1 MSKKLKGEKNKR
13 KATRKETSRRKE
25 KAKEKKNEKRGIG
38 NGPIGA
44 IKLPMYSG
52 ETARVTADGTQIV
65 VDTRTD
71 HELML
76 DFKYGTV
83 VS

>member
-1 MSKKLKGEKNKR
+1 
-13 KATRKETSRRKE
+13 
-25 KAKEKKNEKRGIG
+25 
-38 NGPIGA
+38 
-44 IKLPMYSG
+44 MYSG

-76 DFKYGTV
+76 DFKYGIAMSHGWV
-83 VS
+83 VVLSSVLW

>member
-1 MSKKLKGEKNKR
+1 MSKKLEGEKNKR
-13 KATRKETSRRKE
+13 KGTDKRKE
-25 KAKEKKNEKRGIG
+25 KAKEKKNKKRGIG
-38 NGPIGA
+38 NGPIGT

-71 HELML
+71 HGFML
-76 DFKYGTV
+76 DFK
-83 VS
+83 

>member
-13 KATRKETSRRKE
+13 KGDKKGKQVGKRET
-25 KAKEKKNEKRGIG
+25 KEKKNKKRGIG

-52 ETARVTADGTQIV
+52 ETARVTADGTQIHSGRH
-65 VDTRTD
+65 THR
-71 HELML
+71 
-76 DFKYGTV
+76 
-83 VS
+83 S